1 MVMQMKWV
9 SKLWIGSSI
18 IFFLWIFFLFFY
30 PKLVYSKTVKVP
42 DLVGLSEEEA
52 ATVLKQEGILFQIT
66 YLEHGEEEVLRTV
79 PSSGVSIKKGYVVSV
94 YIGKIFPKAYH
105 SLLGQKL
112 EDVTEEL
119 EQLQDE
125 YGIRVEIE
133 YKPTNNMITGVIM
146 EESLQDGS
154 VLKKGDVLRLSVA
167 QNDAYF
173 LMPNLVGMN
182 VYDAIAL
189 MEEYRIKVKVNYYV
203 APVETDTILFQS
215 IVEKTVIL
223 KGNPY
228 ELTLYV
234 SKGFSV
240 PMVSNPYELEELLV
254 YLGFDTSLVF
264 IDSNGEKDKLVAFEI
279 KKVYDNNKLTYILW
293 VSQ

>member
-1 MVMQMKWV
+1 M
-9 SKLWIGSSI
+9 
-18 IFFLWIFFLFFY
+18 FFY

-52 ATVLKQEGILFQIT
+52 ATVLNQEGILFQIT

-203 APVETDTILFQS
+203 EVGS
-215 IVEKTVIL
+215 
-223 KGNPY
+223 
-228 ELTLYV
+228 
-234 SKGFSV
+234 
-240 PMVSNPYELEELLV
+240 
-254 YLGFDTSLVF
+254 
-264 IDSNGEKDKLVAFEI
+264 
-279 KKVYDNNKLTYILW
+279 
-293 VSQ
+293 